1 MHDNL
6 SNMQMVHLGNLAL
19 SGTTPAASDWVDLK
33 GYDEVTI
40 VMVNNTVTDA
50 GTAAGFTA
58 SAQYGGDTTAA
69 GATAIGT
76 DDSVDGS
83 TITIVV
89 TSDGADDVVAGAIGY
104 VGGSRYLRLNVV
116 GTTGTS
122 ADVSVHAIL
131 GGAHRRPTTFI
142 GTSVAAT

>member
-6 SNMQMVHLGNLAL
+6 RTTQMVHLGNLAL
-19 SGTTPAASDWVDLK
+19 SGTTPAASAWVDLK
-33 GYDEVTI
+33 GYDETSI

-58 SAQYGGDTTAA
+58 SAQYGDDTTAA
-69 GATAIGT
+69 GAAAIGT

-83 TITIVV
+83 TITIAV
-89 TSDGADDVVAGAIGY
+89 TSDTADNAVAGAIGY
-104 VGGSRYLRLNVV
+104 VGNARYLRLNVV
-116 GTTGTS
+116 GTTGTD
-122 ADVSVHAIL
+122 ADVSVYAVL

>member
-6 SNMQMVHLGNLAL
+6 RNTQMVHLGNLAL
-19 SGTTPAASDWVDLK
+19 SGTTPAASAWADLK
-33 GYDEVTI
+33 GFNEATI
-40 VMVNNTVTDA
+40 VMVSNTITDA

-58 SAQYGGDTTAA
+58 AVQHGDDSTTA
-69 GATAIGT
+69 GAAAIGT

-83 TITIVV
+83 TITM
-89 TSDGADDVVAGAIGY
+89 TELSDTGDDGISGAVGY
-104 VGGSRYLRLNVV
+104 VGGKRYLRVNVT

-122 ADVSVHAIL
+122 ADVSIYAIL
-131 GGAHRRPTTFI
+131 GGAARRATTFE